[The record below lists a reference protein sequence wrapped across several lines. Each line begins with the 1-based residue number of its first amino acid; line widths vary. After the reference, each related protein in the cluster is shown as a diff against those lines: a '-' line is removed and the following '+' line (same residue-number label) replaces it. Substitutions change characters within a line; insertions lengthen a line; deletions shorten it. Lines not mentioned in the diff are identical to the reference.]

1 MESEDNKELKV
12 KRSLFTKL
20 TGNLSIRSKL
30 LIAFFIMILLTLSVS
45 AVTIISN
52 QSSQKTI
59 NHLVDVESRVARLS
73 FQTENSLRLMQG
85 YEKSFLVNY
94 QKIGIQEAKAKY
106 MLPFTEKGGEA
117 YQTLYEIQQV
127 LTEENKEAFESAQQA
142 MDAINEY
149 LGSFIG
155 TINILELR
163 YDKEFGELVKLDE
176 AADILDDEI
185 EEFDDKIIE
194 DAYAEVKDA
203 YHQYQLASGPENSA
217 AVQEA
222 LGALPESINLSPLS
236 VDQRT
241 RLLELTAEL
250 DRWIKQVVATDIE
263 IEEKVQAYT
272 ASAQKAEPII
282 GTFITQAIG
291 NEQAATQQIQQ
302 SNLLTRNIVY
312 AVGGLA
318 ILLGLLL
325 AFVLSRSLTEQ
336 VNHITDLLG
345 EIGLGNFDARTPVV
359 THDELGQM
367 AEALNAMLDNIT
379 ILIQS
384 QAERDQIQ
392 ESIMK
397 LLDEISALTD
407 GDLRGRAEVTEDI
420 TGAIADSF
428 NAMAEQFSDIIAKVK
443 LATQSVDQTSED
455 VTSKTMA
462 LATKNVEQA
471 QQVEKAVATITIM
484 ANSIQDVAGNAKM
497 SAEVSEQSRMNAK
510 EGAEAVQQTN
520 NAMSEIREEINETAR
535 SIKRLGES
543 SLEIGN
549 VVQIIDDLSDRTSI
563 LALNASIQAA
573 MAGDA
578 GHGFAVVADEVQ
590 RLAESSSNSTK
601 QIESLINNIQ
611 AEIKN
616 VSNRMDESIG
626 KVVQGSKLAD
636 GAHAKLQQIE
646 AVADKLSSLI
656 EAISVSTSEQVEVS
670 EQITATMQAV
680 GSVSKDSSLSSQET
694 AEAMD
699 QLRKTA
705 HDLREAVDV
714 FRIEDSQEEV
724 I

>member
-1 MESEDNKELKV
+1 MESEENKELKV

-30 LIAFFIMILLTLSVS
+30 LIAFFIMILLTLAVS

-52 QSSQKTI
+52 QSAQNTI
-59 NHLVDVESRVARLS
+59 NHMVNVESKVARLS
-73 FQTENSLRLMQG
+73 FQTDNLLRMMEG
-85 YEKSFLVNY
+85 YEKSFLINY
-94 QKIGIQEAKAKY
+94 KKIGIQEAKAKY

-127 LTEENKEAFESAQQA
+127 LTEENKEAFDSAHKA
-142 MDAINEY
+142 MDAINDY
-149 LGSFIG
+149 LSSFIG

-163 YDKEFGELVKLDE
+163 YDKEFGELIKLEE
-176 AADILDDEI
+176 AAEILDGEI

-194 DAYAEVKDA
+194 DAYSEVKDA
-203 YHQYQLASGPENSA
+203 YFQYQLASGPETSA

-222 LGALPESINLSPLS
+222 LDALPESINLSPLS

-241 RLLELTAEL
+241 RLLELTGEL

-272 ASAQKAEPII
+272 ESAQKADPII
-282 GTFITQAIG
+282 GAFITQAIG
-291 NEQAATQQIQQ
+291 NEQAATQDIQQ

-312 AVGGLA
+312 GVGGLA
-318 ILLGLLL
+318 ILFGLLL

-336 VNHITDLLG
+336 VNHISDLLG

-455 VTSKTMA
+455 VSSKTMA

-616 VSNRMDESIG
+616 VSSRMDESIG

-680 GSVSKDSSLSSQET
+680 GNVSKDSSLSSQET

-714 FRIEDSQEEV
+714 FRIEDGQEEV